1 MYFAILLGLTV
12 ADVHPIQ
19 PLLMMALLHRLFL
32 KVYESAGGP
41 PMDRASLDP
50 QLYSLLT
57 QCFTR
62 EPENRPSAA
71 QLKKH
76 VFVQQGLQY

>member
-1 MYFAILLGLTV
+1 VPA
-12 ADVHPIQ
+12 AC
-19 PLLMMALLHRLFL
+19 RLFL
-32 KVYESAGGP
+32 KVYESKSPP
-41 PMDRASLDP
+41 PMDKAVLDP

-57 QCFTR
+57 DCFTR

-76 VFVQQGLQY
+76 SFMQQSP